1 VSQTDMESAPRE
13 LLIDN
18 FSNWG
23 AEARILTRYAF
34 FDNESV
40 LLLGS
45 KYYDAANQQQ
55 QGPGSATAGPD
66 FKFATR
72 EFPNYS
78 RQSQFEFPNT
88 NLAFFGENIFN
99 LSDRFSVTPGFRYE
113 LISTKAYGSYKS
125 ILEDLAGNVLKNET
139 LTDKREFDRSFFL
152 FGVGSSY
159 NLNTF
164 NELYANFLQNYRSV
178 TFNNIR
184 VVNPEF
190 QVDPKIKDENGFTSD
205 FGYRGRFKDTLSYAE
220 SIYALKYNDR
230 IGEVLKQEQ
239 RENAQGELV
248 ETNRT
253 IRFRGNIGDAFI
265 YGLETFADWNL
276 KNTFFDQA
284 ENYKLNVVVNAAFTN
299 SEYTWSEENNVEGN
313 KVEFIPDVNL
323 KTGLNFGYGN
333 LIAGIQYTYLSTQ
346 YTDATNAPQDVNGNQ
361 RGIEG
366 SIPAYGIVDLSA

>member
-45 KYYDAANQQQ
+45 KYYDADNKQQ
-55 QGPGSATAGPD
+55 QGPGSATSGPD
-66 FKFATR
+66 FEFATTR
-72 EFPNYS
+72 FPNYS
-78 RQSQFEFPNT
+78 RQSQFDFPNR

-99 LSDRFSVTPGFRYE
+99 LSDRFSVTPGLRYE
-113 LISTKAYGSYKS
+113 LISTKAEGSYKS
-125 ILEDLAGNVLKNET
+125 IIEDLAGNVLKNET
-139 LTDKREFDRSFFL
+139 LRDHREFDRNFFL
-152 FGVGSSY
+152 FGFGSSY

-164 NELYANFLQNYRSV
+164 NELYANFSQNYRSV
-178 TFNNIR
+178 TFNDIR
-184 VVNPEF
+184 VVNPVF
-190 QVDPKIKDENGFTSD
+190 QVDPNIKDENGFTSD
-205 FGYRGRFKDTLSYAE
+205 LGIRGRFRNALSYDV

-265 YGLETFADWNL
+265 
-276 KNTFFDQA
+276 
-284 ENYKLNVVVNAAFTN
+284 
-299 SEYTWSEENNVEGN
+299 
-313 KVEFIPDVNL
+313 
-323 KTGLNFGYGN
+323 
-333 LIAGIQYTYLSTQ
+333 
-346 YTDATNAPQDVNGNQ
+346 
-361 RGIEG
+361 
-366 SIPAYGIVDLSA
+366 